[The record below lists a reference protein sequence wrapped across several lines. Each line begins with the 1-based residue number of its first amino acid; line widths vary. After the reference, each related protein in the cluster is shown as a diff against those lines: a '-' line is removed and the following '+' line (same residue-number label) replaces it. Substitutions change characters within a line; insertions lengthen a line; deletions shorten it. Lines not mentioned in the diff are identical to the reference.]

1 MILNTS
7 PNLARPDDFY
17 EALIAMHRD
26 LDDDASQAVNARLI
40 LLLCNHI
47 GGHEVLLDAMQR
59 ARASVTPAT
68 AAMA

>member
-47 GGHEVLLDAMQR
+47 GGHDVLLEAMQR

-68 AAMA
+68 AAAA

>member
-26 LDDDASQAVNARLI
+26 LDDDTSQAVNARLI

-47 GGHEVLLDAMQR
+47 GGHDVLLEAMQR

-68 AAMA
+68 VAAA

>member
-47 GGHEVLLDAMQR
+47 GGHDVLLEAMQR
-59 ARASVTPAT
+59 ARARVTPAT
-68 AAMA
+68 VAAA

>member
-47 GGHEVLLDAMQR
+47 GGHEVLLEGMQR